1 MRILTVCSGLD
12 FINYTRRASIE
23 AIHKLNPELDILLFN
38 SILNIRKKKKI
49 SDHIKFFYYH
59 FWTLEKLKKLKIFNF
74 LEYSVRLIKWR
85 SFFKRYDAVFF
96 TDPNQNHLLPYLNK
110 KQKLIYLLRDP
121 SILQHPD
128 NFRRELPIIKGADII
143 LGISEN
149 LCKYYFEKYYG
160 FIPDTVKLW
169 PNMVDLNL
177 WNFDK
182 WRPYIREKPRPLI
195 GLAGNINYVIDIELL
210 LCVAR
215 NLPEYDFEIAGKLD
229 LNTEEK
235 VLWLELLT
243 FPNVSYLGLIT
254 YNEFPEKVINWDVGL
269 VAAKPGHE
277 YAMYLNNN
285 KQYQYMALGK
295 PFVSYHYNADYSVF
309 EDLVFIASDQSDYV
323 EKVKMALNKSYDN
336 SIIERAIK
344 IASEQSAEKRAGQF
358 LDLVKDL

>member
-1 MRILTVCSGLD
+1 MKIITVCSGLD

-49 SDHIKFFYYH
+49 SRQIKFFYYH
-59 FWTLEKLKKLKIFNF
+59 FWTLEKLRSLKVFYF
-74 LEYSVRLIKWR
+74 LEYSVRFIKWR
-85 SFFKRYDAVFF
+85 SFFHRYDAVFL
-96 TDPNQNHLLPYLNK
+96 TDPNQNHLLPYLDK
-110 KQKLIYLLRDP
+110 KQKVIYLLRDP

-128 NFRRELPIIKGADII
+128 NFRRELPIIRRADII
-143 LGISEN
+143 LGISDN

-160 FIPDTVKLW
+160 FIPGTVKLW
-169 PNMVDLNL
+169 PNMVDLDL
-177 WNFDK
+177 WDFNK
-182 WRPYIREKPRPLI
+182 WRSYIKEKSRPLI

-210 LCVAR
+210 HYVAA

-235 VLWLELLT
+235 VLWAELLNLT
-243 FPNVSYLGLIT
+243 NVFYLGLIT

-309 EDLVFIASDQSDYV
+309 EDLVFIANDKTDYV
-323 EKVKMALNKSYDN
+323 EKIEMALSKSYDKRV
-336 SIIERAIK
+336 IDKGIK